1 MVKVLVVEDSP
12 MQRQLI
18 SDLLQQLRLT
28 VTTAADGEEALAYLD
43 QFCPDLVVSDIVMPR
58 VNGYELC
65 RRLKSDPKTCNVP
78 IVMCSSKTTDVDRYW
93 GMKNGADAYIGK
105 PFEPNE
111 LIQTVTQLLQKRG
124 QIV

>member
-18 SDLLQQLRLT
+18 SELLQQLKFT
-28 VTTAADGEEALAYLD
+28 VTTASDGEEALEYLN

-78 IVMCSSKTTDVDRYW
+78 IIMCSSKSTDIDRYW
-93 GMKNGADAYIGK
+93 GLKQGADAYIGK
-105 PFEPNE
+105 PFVPDE
-111 LIQTVTQLLQKRG
+111 LIKTVTQLLQKRG
-124 QIV
+124 QMV